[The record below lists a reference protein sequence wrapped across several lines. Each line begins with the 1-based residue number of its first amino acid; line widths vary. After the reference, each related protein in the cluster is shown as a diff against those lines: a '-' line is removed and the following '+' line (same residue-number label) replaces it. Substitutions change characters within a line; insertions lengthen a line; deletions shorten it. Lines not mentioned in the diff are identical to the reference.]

1 MNFATFII
9 GAFVFI
15 PMALIIY
22 KQIKKAKNGET
33 GCGCGCS
40 GCPQASKC
48 HSVSENSQKIE
59 QASKR

>member
-9 GAFVFI
+9 AAIVFI

-22 KQIKKAKNGET
+22 NQINKARSGQT

-40 GCPQASKC
+40 GCSHASQCRPAQEPELKKDR
-48 HSVSENSQKIE
+48 N
-59 QASKR
+59 